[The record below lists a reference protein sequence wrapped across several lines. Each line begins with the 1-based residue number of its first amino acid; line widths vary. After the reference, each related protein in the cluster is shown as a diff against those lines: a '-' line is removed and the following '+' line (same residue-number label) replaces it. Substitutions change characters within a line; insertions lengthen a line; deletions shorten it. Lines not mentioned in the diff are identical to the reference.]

1 MTTEMAE
8 ALLRKFTPRQL
19 EYGYLLVTTGCTDQQ
34 IAALMGVEPHS
45 TWHLASAWFAILAVR
60 SRLELAVYVLHRPNL
75 WNALMRSALPP
86 KRVNVRR

>member
-45 TWHLASAWFAILAVR
+45 TWHLASAWFAILAVLYET
-60 SRLELAVYVLHRPNL
+60 SPVTDDDFDNDPDKN
-75 WNALMRSALPP
+75 
-86 KRVNVRR
+86 